1 MKKKSQ
7 LLQRILGKKAKN
19 INHQEEIN
27 KFDFINTF
35 FKDNKRQV
43 TDWEKIFTKH
53 ICDKFL
59 ESQHKKDPHNSII
72 RKSTQFLKIV
82 KILDQAFHQIF
93 KWLKST

>member
-1 MKKKSQ
+1 MNGR
-7 LLQRILGKKAKN
+7 LNFIEAKN
-19 INHQEEIN
+19 V
-27 KFDFINTF
+27 DYS
-35 FKDNKRQV
+35 KDIIKKMKRQV

-53 ICDKFL
+53 IRDKFL